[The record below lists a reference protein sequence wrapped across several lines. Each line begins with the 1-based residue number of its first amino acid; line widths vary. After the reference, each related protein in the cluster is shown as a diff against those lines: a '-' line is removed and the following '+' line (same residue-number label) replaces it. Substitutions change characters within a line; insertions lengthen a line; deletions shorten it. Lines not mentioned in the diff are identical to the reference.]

1 MAWTSRADRFVPP
14 AQNDP
19 VGPGS
24 YGGHPEHHPEPHYA
38 PFGSSKPRTT
48 TNPDFGSQD
57 VPRSTS
63 PPPGAYDPKLPQAY
77 DSGLPKKHVPFSTGA
92 PRSTGVPK
100 AEKARPGPGA
110 YNIGPRL
117 PEALSCRTMGA
128 PPADHPPLLKST
140 SAPSIPCRHQSHGY
154 EEAGDGRLL
163 RNTARDGHLHYSGK
177 SNDTVGPG
185 HYGHEGDGTRGRV
198 LNGRILPEAAS
209 RQETATDTP
218 GPGHYDT
225 KRSKQSAVTSSFVS
239 TCAQRP
245 KGKEKAKMPGPGSYD
260 PHAVSRSD
268 LREVYADMQYFGS
281 TVERF
286 RDPILEQAPGPGHYA
301 ERKRDKAKSSWI
313 KSDRFQT
320 EGGKQA
326 LAMPGPGQYS
336 PGATDG
342 KTSGPLGTVSLL
354 GSTGCL
360 AFGSMESKRFSGL
373 KSEGPGPG
381 AYYSDSQDEPST
393 SSKMGRSGRRMTAK
407 PMRSHSAVF
416 LSETPLN
423 AYTLMAIKE
432 GKQRPPPGAYT
443 PTLARDVGTV
453 MRQPPKAEGFLSAE
467 SRGKGDPMGQR
478 STAPGPGRYNT
489 VIDVTGG
496 KKLGTFNRTI
506 AEGAPSRGR
515 PQGLGFES
523 QTRRFRGPAGAKET
537 PGPGAYETEPD
548 WITKTHNI
556 HFGDVG

>member
-1 MAWTSRADRFVPP
+1 
-14 AQNDP
+14 
-19 VGPGS
+19 
-24 YGGHPEHHPEPHYA
+24 
-38 PFGSSKPRTT
+38 
-48 TNPDFGSQD
+48 
-57 VPRSTS
+57 
-63 PPPGAYDPKLPQAY
+63 
-77 DSGLPKKHVPFSTGA
+77 
-92 PRSTGVPK
+92 
-100 AEKARPGPGA
+100 
-110 YNIGPRL
+110 
-117 PEALSCRTMGA
+117 
-128 PPADHPPLLKST
+128 
-140 SAPSIPCRHQSHGY
+140 
-154 EEAGDGRLL
+154 
-163 RNTARDGHLHYSGK
+163 
-177 SNDTVGPG
+177 
-185 HYGHEGDGTRGRV
+185 
-198 LNGRILPEAAS
+198 
-209 RQETATDTP
+209 
-218 GPGHYDT
+218 
-225 KRSKQSAVTSSFVS
+225 
-239 TCAQRP
+239 
-245 KGKEKAKMPGPGSYD
+245 MPGPGSYD